1 MHMMKL
7 IVHVLDHVDVIQSGH
22 SILLELLV
30 SQKLAWIQENHN
42 L

>member
-1 MHMMKL
+1 MKL
-7 IVHVLDHVDVIQSGH
+7 IVHALDHVEVIQLGH

-30 SQKLAWIQENHN
+30 SQKVAWIQENHN